1 MGDVVGSSNLQR
13 VIDEGDPII
22 REMAHNANPT
32 MQMLAN
38 ILRTKTRLLEG
49 IARGEGPSHNVGNVG

>member
-1 MGDVVGSSNLQR
+1 MGDVAGSSNLQR

-38 ILRTKTRLLEG
+38 IIRT
-49 IARGEGPSHNVGNVG
+49 